1 MSAGQTAAQVIDVG
15 AILGAIGQFL
25 VSFFNV
31 LVQHAPLIMAVTVAG
46 YLVFRYARTI
56 RTAISQLI
64 GLL

>member
-1 MSAGQTAAQVIDVG
+1 MSANQGIDIG
-15 AILGAIGQFL
+15 AILNSIGQFL

-31 LVQHAPLIMAVTVAG
+31 LVEHAPLIMAVTIAG